1 METLYSY
8 KDWKSF
14 VYVYPLPS
22 PQINGK
28 LHAYHR
34 WRKKANSLLLQWGKK
49 SFKDSLCLFLNGL
62 SQAAKSSIRF
72 DSYVHECQSQK
83 ATLTCA
89 PGIKQ
94 NVLKTFYF
102 LIGVTR
108 PFRPQIPLDL
118 HTHFLHTEVALL
130 CSNNIIM
137 KSNNSVPA
145 PQRNLVCISNKF
157 PQNKSVF
164 WWNKITIP
172 TSYPERT
179 AFTT

>member
-1 METLYSY
+1 M
-8 KDWKSF
+8 KKK
-14 VYVYPLPS
+14 
-22 PQINGK
+22 GK
-28 LHAYHR
+28 FTAITM
-34 WRKKANSLLLQWGKK
+34 GEK

-102 LIGVTR
+102 LIAVTR

-164 WWNKITIP
+164 
-172 TSYPERT
+172 
-179 AFTT
+179 